1 MLTLQS
7 ALLPPRSAVEG
18 TAAQPAFASIPLD
31 ADQTRQFKAVCKAHG
46 ATVTE
51 VLGALLAVAHVKLA
65 RRYGRDDWASVERF
79 RMILPCDGRRWL
91 AGEDRARYV
100 FGFAD
105 DFIDVALGAAIAGA
119 DRPNAFWAEL
129 VPALRTSIKP
139 TRMDPSRFALSPEVA
154 AEELR
159 ATRRGERVGGYLSSC
174 LSSVGVLDRF
184 LPARIG
190 SLLVSDALVSLVA
203 RNCGPLFIAWTHAG
217 ALSIHV
223 NGQVRRRLLDPTDR
237 AQPARHPDGYFDG
250 LVAAVEHELLGL
262 LK

>member
-18 TAAQPAFASIPLD
+18 TAAQPAFASIRLD
-31 ADQTRQFKAVCKAHG
+31 ADQTRQFKAVCKARG

-51 VLGALLAVAHVKLA
+51 VLGALLAVAHIKLA
-65 RRYGRDDWASVERF
+65 RRYGPDDWASVERF

-91 AGEDRARYV
+91 AAEDRARYV

-105 DFIDVALGAAIAGA
+105 DFIDVALGAAIAGV
-119 DRPNAFWAEL
+119 DHPDAFWAEL
-129 VPALRTSIKP
+129 VPALRASIEP
-139 TRMDPSRFALSPEVA
+139 TRMRPSRFALSPEVA
-154 AEELR
+154 TEELR

-190 SLLVSDALVSLVA
+190 SLAVSDALVSLVA

-217 ALSIHV
+217 ALTIHV
-223 NGQVRRRLLDPTDR
+223 NGQVRPSSLTRLTERSPSAIPRATSTDSSR
-237 AQPARHPDGYFDG
+237 PSSTSCW
-250 LVAAVEHELLGL
+250 VC
-262 LK
+262 